1 MDMFQEKLK
10 SYEEVP
16 EGVTYRRQMVRDP
29 SIGQEQIVDQLIV
42 YKHGFFINC
51 NKTVV
56 EICPTVSSYSGGFSH
71 LGNNVKIGVKLLING
86 DEVLSIKEV
95 QHVDDWIDYKNIKM
109 IDFVANMVVLG
120 YLKPGYELDK
130 VVGLM
135 YPCFQSL
142 GIVYHPSV
150 ENWVDIP
157 FDDGDI
163 QKSIDGKVYWCMR
176 KYTNGYY
183 VTKYMSS
190 SYHKHL
196 ECPGSKVVISE
207 KTKEALPVTLQEALD
222 ALS

>member
-10 SYEEVP
+10 SYEEVLG
-16 EGVTYRRQMVRDP
+16 GVTYRRQMVRDP

-56 EICPTVSSYSGGFSH
+56 EICPTVSSYSYGLSH

-109 IDFVANMVVLG
+109 IDFVSNMVVLG
-120 YLKPGYELDK
+120 YLKPGYKLDK
-130 VVGLM
+130 VVGLL

-142 GIVYHPSV
+142 GIVHHSSV
-150 ENWVDIP
+150 ETWTGIP
-157 FDDGDI
+157 FDDGDL

-176 KYTNGYY
+176 KYSNGYY
-183 VTKYMSS
+183 LTKYISS
-190 SYHKHL
+190 NYYGQL

-207 KTKEALPVTLQEALD
+207 KIKEASPVTLQEVLN

>member
-10 SYEEVP
+10 SYEEVL
-16 EGVTYRRQMVRDP
+16 EAVTYRRQMVRDP

-71 LGNNVKIGVKLLING
+71 LGNSVKIGVKLLING

-130 VVGLM
+130 VVGLL

-142 GIVYHPSV
+142 GIVLLPSRIKRWGLYH
-150 ENWVDIP
+150 I
-157 FDDGDI
+157 
-163 QKSIDGKVYWCMR
+163 
-176 KYTNGYY
+176 
-183 VTKYMSS
+183 
-190 SYHKHL
+190 
-196 ECPGSKVVISE
+196 
-207 KTKEALPVTLQEALD
+207 A
-222 ALS
+222 

>member
-10 SYEEVP
+10 SYEEVL
-16 EGVTYRRQMVRDP
+16 EAVTYRRQMVRDP

-71 LGNNVKIGVKLLING
+71 LGNSVKIGVKLLING

-130 VVGLM
+130 VVGLL

-142 GIVYHPSV
+142 GIVYHSSV
-150 ENWVDIP
+150 ENWVDVP

-190 SYHKHL
+190 SYHKHF